1 MFLHHQ
7 PYCIMSWTVITV
19 ALLSRPE
26 RCYFRSAYIQS
37 ANNACFIELPS
48 LQGYNVYI
56 SNCHYNVKSPLPVPI
71 LVTPQ
76 SHCRFHHG
84 RISGEWEVVHV
95 FKLRVVCLQ
104 GRWRARGLAV
114 LLHHIHLQT
123 AELRGRVGRI
133 PAICSEW
140 SRVQI
145 TPWRSISS
153 LRLLSK
159 VCRSAVGCSLPPIE
173 WVPGDIPRET
183 EWSGAWTCPFT
194 PI

>member
-19 ALLSRPE
+19 ALPSRPE

-76 SHCRFHHG
+76 SHCRLHHG

-95 FKLRVVCLQ
+95 LKLRVVCLP
-104 GRWRARGLAV
+104 GCAFTSHPLANGWTSRSSRSNSC
-114 LLHHIHLQT
+114 HLQW
-123 AELRGRVGRI
+123 V
-133 PAICSEW
+133 
-140 SRVQI
+140 
-145 TPWRSISS
+145 
-153 LRLLSK
+153 
-159 VCRSAVGCSLPPIE
+159 
-173 WVPGDIPRET
+173 VPGSNHTLEIDILT
-183 EWSGAWTCPFT
+183 EASLQSL
-194 PI
+194 